1 MKKVL
6 VPGILLSVVLLLFAF
21 LCLWL
26 MPIVLP
32 KVAEEYYNPS
42 FVNDPARNAWYYVQ
56 PVVLAFGL
64 SWFWSRFKQVLT
76 GNWFFQG
83 LEMGL
88 IYLVIATI
96 PAMVLTFSAIDVSLQ
111 VIGTWILYGFLQAT
125 LAGLIFARLHW

>member
-1 MKKVL
+1 MKKIL
-6 VPGILLSVVLLLFAF
+6 VPGVLLSAVLLVFAF
-21 LCLWL
+21 LCLWM
-26 MPIVLP
+26 MPMLLP
-32 KVAEEYYNPS
+32 QIAEEYYNPA

-64 SWFWSRFKQVLT
+64 SWFWSRFKQQLT

-88 IYLVIATI
+88 IYLVIATV
-96 PAMVLTFSAIDVSLQ
+96 PAMILTYSAIDVTLH

-125 LAGLIFARLHW
+125 IAGLICARLHV